1 LATKIVMPRLSL
13 TMKTGSVIQW
23 FKKEGEKVEKEEP
36 VVEVLSDKVT
46 YDVESPASGILKKI
60 LAEEG
65 MDVPVGATLAFVAAP
80 DEEVSEGEIQEIVA
94 GSTPSRGAE
103 AETARSK
110 QVEAPVAGERIIA
123 SPAAKR
129 LARDHKVD
137 LTLVHGT
144 GAQGRIVEEDVQA
157 FLDKGA
163 ELTTHVKEEVP
174 LTGIRKT
181 TAERVATSFHTAA
194 HSFIIMDVDMTN
206 IVQLRERTHASYTA
220 ALVYAVAKA
229 LRVHLRLNS
238 TLVDETIRV
247 YDDINVG
254 VAVSTEKGLIV
265 PVIQHADTKQLEGLS
280 LELAELVEKAR
291 QGRLSNEQLTGGTF
305 TITNLGMYD
314 VDLFLPII
322 NPPEAAILAAGSIVK
337 KPFVVDGEITAKA
350 VMTLAL
356 AYDHRIIDGAPASEF
371 LRSVKNAIERD
382 QLCDEP

>member
-1 LATKIVMPRLSL
+1 
-13 TMKTGSVIQW
+13 MKTGSVIEW
-23 FKKEGEKVEKEEP
+23 FKKEGEKVEKNEP

-65 MDVPVGATLAFVAAP
+65 LDVPVGATLAFVAAP
-80 DEEVSEGEIQEIVA
+80 DEEVSEGEIQNIVA
-94 GSTPSRGAE
+94 GSAPSRGTE
-103 AETARSK
+103 AKTARST
-110 QVEAPVAGERIIA
+110 QVEGPIAGDRILA

-129 LARDHKVD
+129 LARDHHLD

-144 GAQGRIVEEDVQA
+144 GPEGRIVEEDVQT
-157 FLDKGA
+157 FLDKDA
-163 ELTTHVKEEVP
+163 QLIPHVKEEIL

-181 TAERVATSFHTAA
+181 TAERVATSFRTAP
-194 HSFIIMDVDMTN
+194 HSFIIVDVDMTN
-206 IVQLRERTHASYTA
+206 TVQLRERTRASYTA

-238 TLVDETIRV
+238 TLVDGKIRV

-254 VAVSTEKGLIV
+254 VAVSTEKGLVV
-265 PVIQHADTKQLEGLS
+265 PVIQHADTKQLEELS
-280 LELAELVEKAR
+280 LELTELVDKAR
-291 QGRLSNEQLTGGTF
+291 QGRLSNEQLAGGTF

-337 KPFVVDGEITAKA
+337 KPSVVDAEITVKP

-356 AYDHRIIDGAPASEF
+356 AYDHRIVDGAPASEF

-382 QLCDEP
+382 QP